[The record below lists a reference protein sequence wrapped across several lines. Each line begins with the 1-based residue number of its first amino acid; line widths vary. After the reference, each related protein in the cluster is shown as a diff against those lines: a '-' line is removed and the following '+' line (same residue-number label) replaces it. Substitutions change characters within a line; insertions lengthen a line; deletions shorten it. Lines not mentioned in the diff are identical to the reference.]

1 MLSWDKPGNRALIF
15 QMNAQLQDA
24 QIELLS
30 AHCATD
36 RLRLRFSAEEIAL
49 HGQRDILHKI
59 FGATRAL
66 RDFYSAIEE
75 KTNSCETTGS
85 QQEFEFGE
93 TQIAQAIALAVEYI
107 KKQRRRYLPES
118 SPLSEQH
125 KNLMRP
131 FFSELMLSA
140 VQFVELKGQRLS
152 KPTISE
158 ELKDRFRNLPDVT
171 HMESLAFEDL
181 LVFNE
186 TISGRSLFR
195 ALVHAVQFQVLGL
208 RRFVELFTRSFLRS
222 ESHFNVPLAAH
233 AFTLES
239 RFAANPARPFSVED
253 QVFRWANQ
261 GRYDAIGPLLLF

>member
-1 MLSWDKPGNRALIF
+1 MLSWNKPGDRVLIF
-15 QMNAQLQDA
+15 QMNSQLQDA

-36 RLRLRFSAEEIAL
+36 RLRLRFSAEEIAR
-49 HGQRDILHKI
+49 HGQRDILGKI
-59 FGATRAL
+59 FNATSAL

-75 KTNSCETTGS
+75 KTRSFEITAS
-85 QQEFEFGE
+85 PEEFEFGE
-93 TQIAQAIALAVEYI
+93 TEIAQAIAQGLEYI
-107 KKQRRRYLPES
+107 KEQRTHYLPES

-131 FFSELMLSA
+131 FFSDLVLSA
-140 VQFVELKGQRLS
+140 VQFVELNGQRIG
-152 KPTISE
+152 KPAIDE
-158 ELKDRFRNLPDVT
+158 QLKNAFKNLPDVT
-171 HMESLAFEDL
+171 HMDSLTLEDL

-195 ALVHAVQFQVLGL
+195 ALVHAVQFQVLGAQ
-208 RRFVELFTRSFLRS
+208 RFVELFIRSFLRS

-253 QVFRWANQ
+253 QVYRWANQ
-261 GRYDAIGPLLLF
+261 GRYDASGPLLLF